1 MMLLENLAH
10 VLDQET
16 EKYET
21 LLRLLRQERG
31 LIVEGDLTALSEL
44 IKRKETLV
52 LELKMIQEA
61 RVALMARAS
70 AQYGIPLVELT
81 LYRLADL
88 IPASQAPS
96 YRRLLDRLTQVAG
109 ALAEENGWS
118 AALLDRSLMYMKGSL
133 SFLASAMTPVPL
145 YQGDGSV
152 AAQSPTLSVLNSQA

>member
-1 MMLLENLAH
+1 MLLEDLAH
-10 VLDQET
+10 VLEQET

-31 LIVEGDLTALSEL
+31 LIVEGDLAALSEL

-61 RVALMARAS
+61 RAALVARAS
-70 AQYGIPLVELT
+70 VEYGIPLVELT

-96 YRRLLDRLTQVAG
+96 YRRLLDRLTLVAG